1 MRSIDPSNSGYVGEG
16 SEAEQSGGWV
26 GAKTGGFPR
35 AVEAQNTVQARVKLQ
50 SCQGKKLLA
59 GEQISNVDRP

>member
-1 MRSIDPSNSGYVGEG
+1 M
-16 SEAEQSGGWV
+16 